1 MTVDPPPAEY
11 HYSYGIHSPFS
22 PKSFIP
28 LFSSGIQYSSG
39 QPVRCQPC
47 SVPGRG
53 RRGVFTEPL
62 KKTVMFL
69 TAPKGQDSA
78 APSGLSDEDSR
89 RQSLSEEF
97 QPRWRNPGFSGQ
109 LETPRF

>member
-1 MTVDPPPAEY
+1 MFGPRA
-11 HYSYGIHSPFS
+11 GAA
-22 PKSFIP
+22 
-28 LFSSGIQYSSG
+28 
-39 QPVRCQPC
+39 
-47 SVPGRG
+47 
-53 RRGVFTEPL
+53 GVFTEPL
-62 KKTVMFL
+62 EKTVMFL

-97 QPRWRNPGFSGQ
+97 QPRWRNPGLSGQ